1 MEQELLSVKDFAARA
16 GVSVQAI
23 YKRLNKV
30 DNELNKYVFVID
42 GQKMLD
48 ATALSLFSD
57 TADAPADSTGCS
69 TGCSTGLT
77 VEYRYIETLE
87 AELERKNEQIEKLQ
101 QLLSQEQQLR
111 LVADKRILLL
121 EEQISSVSAPEEEQ
135 NTEPAAEVLEEEK
148 KPRHWWQKLFGR

>member
-1 MEQELLSVKDFAARA
+1 MEQELLSVKDFATRA

-42 GQKMLD
+42 GQKRLD
-48 ATALSLFSD
+48 ATALSLFADTSD
-57 TADAPADSTGCS
+57 ASADSTGCS

-121 EEQISSVSAPEEEQ
+121 EEQVSSVSAPDEEQ
-135 NTEPAAEVLEEEK
+135 NTEATEGVLEEESR
-148 KPRHWWQKLFGR
+148 PRHWWQKLFGR

>member
-30 DNELNKYVFVID
+30 DNELNKYVFVIG

-48 ATALSLFSD
+48 ATALSLFAD
-57 TADAPADSTGCS
+57 TADAPADS

-121 EEQISSVSAPEEEQ
+121 EEQISSVSAPEVEQ
-135 NTEPAAEVLEEEK
+135 NTEQTEEVLEEEI

>member
-30 DNELNKYVFVID
+30 DNELNKYVFVIG

-48 ATALSLFSD
+48 ATALSLFAD
-57 TADAPADSTGCS
+57 TSDAPADSTGCS

-121 EEQISSVSAPEEEQ
+121 EEQISSVSAPEVEQ
-135 NTEPAAEVLEEEK
+135 NTEQTEEVLEEEI

>member
-16 GVSVQAI
+16 GVSVQAL

-48 ATALSLFSD
+48 ATALSLFAD

-121 EEQISSVSAPEEEQ
+121 EEQISSVSAPEVEQ
-135 NTEPAAEVLEEEK
+135 NTEQTEEVQEEEI

>member
-48 ATALSLFSD
+48 AAALALFAD
-57 TADAPADSTGCS
+57 TANSAADSTGCS

-87 AELERKNEQIEKLQ
+87 AELQRKNEQIEKLQ

-121 EEQISSVSAPEEEQ
+121 EEQISSVSAPEVEQ
-135 NTEPAAEVLEEEK
+135 NTEQTEEVLEEE

>member
-30 DNELNKYVFVID
+30 DNELNKYVFVI
-42 GQKMLD
+42 GGKKMLD
-48 ATALSLFSD
+48 ATALSLFAD

-121 EEQISSVSAPEEEQ
+121 EEQISSVSAPEVEQ
-135 NTEPAAEVLEEEK
+135 NTEQTEEVLEEEI

>member
-1 MEQELLSVKDFAARA
+1 MEQDLLSVKDFAARA

-48 ATALSLFSD
+48 AAALSLFAD
-57 TADAPADSTGCS
+57 TVNSAADSTGCS

-87 AELERKNEQIEKLQ
+87 AELQRKNEQIEKLQ

-121 EEQISSVSAPEEEQ
+121 EEQISSVSAPEVEQ
-135 NTEPAAEVLEEEK
+135 NTEQTEEVLEEE

>member
-48 ATALSLFSD
+48 ATALSLFAD

-121 EEQISSVSAPEEEQ
+121 EEQISSVSAPEVEQ
-135 NTEPAAEVLEEEK
+135 NTEQTEEVQEEEI

>member
-30 DNELNKYVFVID
+30 DNELNKFVFVID

-48 ATALSLFSD
+48 AAALSLFAD
-57 TADAPADSTGCS
+57 TANSAADSTGCS

-87 AELERKNEQIEKLQ
+87 AELQRKNEQIEKLQ

-121 EEQISSVSAPEEEQ
+121 EEQISSVAAPEVEQ
-135 NTEPAAEVLEEEK
+135 HTEQTEEVLEEEK
-148 KPRHWWQKLFGR
+148 PRQWWQKLFGR